1 MPLRR
6 LTLNQREMVG
16 ILLPMTALGLMLQR
30 PFSTVSTTPLSAPGT
45 GTRAVVPLRMVEGFA
60 EDLENKV
67 TEAAKKKIMEVEG
80 LVETK
85 VEDAEDKIREEIEAL
100 SRLDKQQM
108 LKAVE
113 KIVEGED
120 GGLTSKQLEMLK
132 AILKILNLPVILGEI
147 IQLGEFLLE
156 LGREGV
162 DLQLLLQIGEGTPV
176 PDLPVGPDIKVTTK
190 PLSSMWQ
197 FGEAGRDRTLTP
209 TPYSGP
215 EP

>member
-120 GGLTSKQLEMLK
+120 GGLTSGQLEMLK

-162 DLQLLLQIGEGTPV
+162 DLQRLLQIGEGTPV
-176 PDLPVGPDIKVTTK
+176 PVGPDIKVTTK